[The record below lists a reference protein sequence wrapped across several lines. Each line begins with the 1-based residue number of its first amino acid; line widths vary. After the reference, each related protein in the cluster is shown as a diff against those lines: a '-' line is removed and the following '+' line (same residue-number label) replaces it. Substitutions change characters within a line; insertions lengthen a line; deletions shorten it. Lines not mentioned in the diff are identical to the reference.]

1 MRLVRISRQAVPNE
15 VFLHLANVTL
25 GAQLHYGASP
35 VLRTAEMVAYEDR
48 HFHREGIDKESAM
61 YQDLW
66 RCAYRACLA
75 VYIHTDPTHRLPTDL
90 AREAAYDVTAKL
102 WRGNTKVAALLA
114 RRGVY

>member
-15 VFLHLANVTL
+15 VFLHLASVTL
-25 GAQLHYGASP
+25 EVRSRYGAPS
-35 VLRTAEMVAYEDR
+35 VARTAEMVAHEDR

-66 RCAYRACLA
+66 RCMYRARLT
-75 VYIHTDPTHRLPTDL
+75 VYIHNDQTCRLPVSL
-90 AREAAYDVTAKL
+90 ALEAAYDTTSEL
-102 WRGNTKVAALLA
+102 RRGSTKVAALLA